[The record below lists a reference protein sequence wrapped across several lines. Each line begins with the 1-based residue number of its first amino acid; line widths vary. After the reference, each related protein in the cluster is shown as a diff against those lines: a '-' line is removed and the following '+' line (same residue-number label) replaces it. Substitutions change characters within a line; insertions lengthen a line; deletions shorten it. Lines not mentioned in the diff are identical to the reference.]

1 MNIVQTAQIIK
12 EKLQGKH
19 PQTAIILG
27 SGLGALGQEL
37 QNSITIPYKEI
48 AGFPQTSV
56 KGHTGQFICGNLSGQ
71 EVLCL
76 QGRFH
81 LYEGHPATL
90 INEVILVLRELGIKE
105 LIVTNAAGSLHT
117 DMPAGSIM
125 LIKDHIS
132 INTPNPLIGPDDEK
146 YGPRFPDMSN
156 AYDEKIRAQIKSLAQ
171 KQGIA
176 LYEGTYFLSIGPCF
190 ETKAEIKML
199 QTLGADAVGM
209 STVPEVISAVHAGIK
224 VLGLSVITNLGTG
237 LQKEAPSH
245 QETLENAAKASKDL
259 TNLIKSYLGEK
270 THG

>member
-1 MNIVQTAQIIK
+1 MNIEQTAKIIK

-27 SGLGALGQEL
+27 SGLGSLGQEL
-37 QNSITIPYKEI
+37 QDAITIPYQAI
-48 AGFPQTSV
+48 DGFPQTSV
-56 KGHTGQFICGNLSGQ
+56 KGHTGQFICGKLSGQ
-71 EVLCL
+71 EVLCM

-81 LYEGHPATL
+81 LYEGHQATL
-90 INEVILVLRELGIKE
+90 INEIILVLRELGIKE

-156 AYDEKIRAQIKSLAQ
+156 AYDEEVRTQIKYLAQ
-171 KQGIA
+171 KQDIK

-245 QETLENAAKASKDL
+245 QETLEEADKASSRMSAL
-259 TNLIKSYLGEK
+259 VTEFIKEED
-270 THG
+270 